1 MAEGGTGGAGSGK
14 MNDEAR
20 AERRQGERRMTISD
34 ASDEPGRWGVRFS
47 PTIELGHILQG
58 FIMLAGL
65 GGWALVGYQ
74 TIDRQLAQHAADM
87 KLYEQR
93 QKIDEAALDQ
103 LRASAETSSV
113 ETRRSLA
120 KLLDQIADLRT
131 LVASQGR
138 DVPHPR

>member
-1 MAEGGTGGAGSGK
+1 MADPETG
-14 MNDEAR
+14 
-20 AERRQGERRMTISD
+20 AERRHRERRMATND
-34 ASDEPGRWGVRFS
+34 VLDEPGRWGVRFS

-58 FIMLAGL
+58 FVMLVGL

-74 TIDRQLAQHAADM
+74 TIDRQLAQHSADM

-93 QKIDEAALDQ
+93 QKNDEGVVDQ
-103 LRASAETSSV
+103 LRATEQATSI
-113 ETRRSLA
+113 EMRQALT

-138 DVPHPR
+138 DVPHAR